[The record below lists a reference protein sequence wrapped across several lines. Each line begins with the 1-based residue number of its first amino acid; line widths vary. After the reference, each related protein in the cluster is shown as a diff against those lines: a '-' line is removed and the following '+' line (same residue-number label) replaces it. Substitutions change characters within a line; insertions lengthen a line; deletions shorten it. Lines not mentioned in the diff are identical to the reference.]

1 MGRTVAMSTL
11 VTNCLTAADLESQSV
26 ISSATTKVLIDRAY
40 RQLYGELA
48 RPGVGYF
55 DTEAAIATTG
65 GATYAL
71 PSDHLWTVGVE
82 YVIDAAGHR
91 RPLTKLMRPER
102 ALHTGNTGQSACAYD
117 VIGTNVV
124 LYPTPPSGQT
134 YRHVYIPQPTD
145 ISAAADATLVEMAT
159 LDGEEFLIWTVVCF
173 IRDKLDL
180 PWNMARDERDAC
192 RVRVQDDAQLRA
204 FENMSRRIVQDDI
217 EDLSAYDP
225 ASFRY
230 NPP

>member
-1 MGRTVAMSTL
+1 MSEL
-11 VTNCLTAADLESQSV
+11 VTRCLTAADLESQTV
-26 ISSATTKVLIDRAY
+26 ISSATTKILVDRGY

-48 RPGVGYF
+48 KPGVGYF
-55 DTEAAIATTG
+55 DTEATISTTG

-82 YVIDAAGHR
+82 YLVDSQGRR

-102 ALHTGNTGQSACAYD
+102 ALYSGNSGQSACAYD

-124 LYPTPPSGQT
+124 LYPTPPTGQT
-134 YRHVYIPQPTD
+134 YYHVYIPQPTD
-145 ISAAADATLVEMAT
+145 ISTAADGTLIEMAT
-159 LDGEEFLIWTVVCF
+159 LDGEEFLIWTVVF
-173 IRDKLDL
+173 YIRDKLDL
-180 PWNMARDERDAC
+180 DTRVAQAEREAARL
-192 RVRVQDDAQLRA
+192 RVQDDAQLRA
-204 FENMSRRIVQDDI
+204 FENMSRRIIQDDI

-225 ASFRY
+225 GSFRF

>member
-1 MGRTVAMSTL
+1 MSRTIALSTL

-55 DTEAAIATTG
+55 DTEQTITSTG
-65 GATYAL
+65 VATYAL
-71 PSDHLWTVGVE
+71 QSDHLWTVGVE
-82 YVIDAAGHR
+82 YKMDSAGR
-91 RPLTKLMRPER
+91 RRALTKLMRPER
-102 ALHTGNTGQSACAYD
+102 ALHTGNTGQTAQAYD

-134 YRHVYIPQPTD
+134 YYHVYIPQPAD
-145 ISAAADATLVEMAT
+145 ISVAADATLIEMAT
-159 LDGEEFLIWTVVCF
+159 LDGEEFLTWTVVF
-173 IRDKLDL
+173 YMRDKLDL
-180 PWNMARDERDAC
+180 DTRTAAAEREAA

-204 FENMSRRIVQDDI
+204 FENMSRRIIQDDI
-217 EDLSAYDP
+217 EDLGSYDP
-225 ASFRY
+225 GSFYWNR
-230 NPP
+230 P